1 MECRGTGQEG
11 RTRGART
18 WRPLHPGVSGQPGGL
33 CAEAGSPGGPG
44 AARRACC
51 LSVLLPRWQAPQS
64 QAGAAEGMAFTM
76 ASLTAA
82 LPARLRRNAAPAK
95 APLLVSWEGGFRRS
109 AGVLDTPS
117 AGASPTQRRQR
128 VVATRREPSSQACA
142 ASRARLP
149 CRGLWRPRVLATAG
163 ALFRAL
169 ADAALLSQTAR
180 LRWVLTT
187 GASGP

>member
-1 MECRGTGQEG
+1 M
-11 RTRGART
+11 A
-18 WRPLHPGVSGQPGGL
+18 S
-33 CAEAGSPGGPG
+33 ASPRCQW
-44 AARRACC
+44 AARRPVRGGWQPRRAW
-51 LSVLLPRWQAPQS
+51 SGEEGLLLVCFAATVAPQS